1 MSTVDLERVREALQQ
16 VVDPC
21 SVGRGVPAGLSDM
34 GMVKGVGLDSTSTG
48 RSTVTVE
55 LRITS
60 PACTF
65 QPYFER
71 EVRERLDTIEASTR
85 SGSNGTR
92 TFDWSD
98 DDMSPVAEATPA
110 RKATEAAGDGRRELA
125 PGASAVD

>member
-1 MSTVDLERVREALQQ
+1 MSTVDLERVHEALQH

-21 SVGRGVPAGLSDM
+21 SVGRGVPAGLADM
-34 GMVKGVGLDSTSTG
+34 GMVKGVRLDTSAG

-71 EVRERLDTIEASTR
+71 EVHECLDTIEAVDEVQIEWDK
-85 SGSNGTR
+85 

-98 DDMSPVAEATPA
+98 DDMSESLKLRLREKQQRLLAIADVSSRPA
-110 RKATEAAGDGRRELA
+110 SLPAD
-125 PGASAVD
+125 

>member
-1 MSTVDLERVREALQQ
+1 
-16 VVDPC
+16 
-21 SVGRGVPAGLSDM
+21 M
-34 GMVKGVGLDSTSTG
+34 GMVKGVRLDTSAG

-71 EVRERLDTIEASTR
+71 EVHERLDTIEAVDEVQIEWD
-85 SGSNGTR
+85 R

-98 DDMSPVAEATPA
+98 DDMSESLKLRLREKRQRLLAIADVSA
-110 RKATEAAGDGRRELA
+110 R
-125 PGASAVD
+125 PASAPVD

>member
-34 GMVKGVGLDSTSTG
+34 GMVKGVRLDTTSTG

-71 EVRERLDTIEASTR
+71 EVHERLDTIEAVDEVQIEWDK
-85 SGSNGTR
+85 

-98 DDMSPVAEATPA
+98 DDMSQSLKLRLREKRQRLLAMADASSRRAPLPV
-110 RKATEAAGDGRRELA
+110 D
-125 PGASAVD
+125 